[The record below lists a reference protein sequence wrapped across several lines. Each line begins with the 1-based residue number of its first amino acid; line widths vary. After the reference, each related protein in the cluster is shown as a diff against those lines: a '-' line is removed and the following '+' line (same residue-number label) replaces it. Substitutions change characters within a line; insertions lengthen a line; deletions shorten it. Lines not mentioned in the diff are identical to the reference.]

1 MKSQLDQVDWLLF
14 WELEGT
20 SFIPGSAIVFLWDLE
35 QSHFISLEF
44 QFPIWKNSYAKHLD
58 IYRQKATLLLN
69 TMVILTQELI
79 TGIKKKKKNFVEW
92 QINFFFF
99 FLEWLWDQEGI

>member
-79 TGIKKKKKNFVEW
+79 TGIKKKRILLNDRL
-92 QINFFFF
+92 IAFFF